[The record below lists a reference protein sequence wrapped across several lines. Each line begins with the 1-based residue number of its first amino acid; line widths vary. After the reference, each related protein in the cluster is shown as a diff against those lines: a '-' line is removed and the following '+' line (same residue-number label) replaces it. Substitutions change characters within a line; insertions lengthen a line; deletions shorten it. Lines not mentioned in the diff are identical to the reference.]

1 MKPAALRID
10 ALSWAPARLAGIT
23 LQVAPGETVGLL
35 GPNGSGKSSLLR
47 CVYRRIRPDAGAVL
61 LDGADVWRTP
71 ARRVAQNIAAVT
83 QDTPGDLDNTVEQIV
98 ALGRLPYLGALGRLG
113 GADHR
118 LIREAM
124 ERCDVADLARRRVAT
139 LSGGERQR
147 VQVARALVQR
157 PRLLVL
163 DEPTNH
169 LDLHHQ
175 VELFRLLA
183 GLDATVLVALHDLQL
198 AASACDRL
206 VVLHDGRLVA
216 DGVPRDVVT
225 PALLAEVYRV
235 DADVTEGS
243 DGHPKLSLR
252 IPSGTGTESVLS

>member
-10 ALSWAPARLAGIT
+10 DLSWAPARLAGIT
-23 LQVAPGETVGLL
+23 LRVAPGETVGLL

-47 CVYRRIRPDAGAVL
+47 CVYRRIRPDAGTVL
-61 LDGADVWRTP
+61 LDGADIWRTS
-71 ARRVAQNIAAVT
+71 ARQVARSVAAVT
-83 QDTPGDLDNTVEQIV
+83 QDLPGDLDNTVEQVV
-98 ALGRLPYLGALGRLG
+98 ALGRLPYLGTLGRL
-113 GADHR
+113 DRDDLR
-118 LIREAM
+118 LVHEAM
-124 ERCDVADLARRRVAT
+124 ARCDVAGLARRRVAT

-147 VQVARALVQR
+147 VQVARALVQQ

-183 GLDATVLVALHDLQL
+183 GLETTILVALHDLQL

-216 DGVPRDVVT
+216 DGIPQDVVT
-225 PALLAEVYRV
+225 PELLTDVYRV
-235 DADVTEGS
+235 DADVTAGP
-243 DGHPKLSLR
+243 DGHPRVSLR
-252 IPSGTGTESVLS
+252 IPPVRRSWSLR